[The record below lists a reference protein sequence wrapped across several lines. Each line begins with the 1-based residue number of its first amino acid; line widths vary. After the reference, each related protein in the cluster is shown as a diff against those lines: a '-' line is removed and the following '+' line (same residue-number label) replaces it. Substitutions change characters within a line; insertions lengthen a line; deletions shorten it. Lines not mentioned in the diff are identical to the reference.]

1 MPTEVA
7 LMMIRKIN
15 VSLISAVS
23 VSIIAL
29 CSCNV
34 PTTPVGTD
42 PNANPSP
49 SPVSGGDN
57 PVSTPTP
64 PSNGGGTP
72 VNNGGT
78 YSTPS
83 APGATSSLAGSLGIA
98 DTVDMRANDGP
109 VLDQFGG
116 TCSTF
121 GTAAALD
128 NVLHAKGINKN
139 VSEEH
144 LWSLYGVYD
153 MDAAIAAASS
163 NYITEEQYWPVN
175 GSAKSNYEDYA
186 SLKITQTKNLNYD
199 MNAALQALNAKHPL
213 IMAIQVPSDMDN
225 CNNMVASTSTYTS
238 GQHVIE
244 AVGYQLDST
253 VAGGGYFILKNSW
266 GTQCGDNGYQY
277 YPFSLCQRT
286 DLYCYFTEVDD
297 AEDRLAK

>member
-1 MPTEVA
+1 
-7 LMMIRKIN
+7 MMIRKIN
-15 VSLISAVS
+15 FSLISAVTIS
-23 VSIIAL
+23 VIVL
-29 CSCNV
+29 CSCNL
-34 PTTPVGTD
+34 PATPAGTD
-42 PNANPSP
+42 PSVNPSP
-49 SPVSGGDN
+49 PPTNGGGN
-57 PVSTPTP
+57 PVATPTP
-64 PSNGGGTP
+64 TAGGGNT
-72 VNNGGT
+72 GGT
-78 YSTPS
+78 
-83 APGATSSLAGSLGIA
+83 GATSSLAGTLGISNS
-98 DTVDMRANDGP
+98 VDMRANDGP

-128 NVLHAKGINKN
+128 NVLHSKGINKN

-153 MDAAIAAASS
+153 MDAAIQAASS

-199 MNAALQALNAKHPL
+199 MNAALQALNAHHPL
-213 IMAIQVPSDMDN
+213 VMAIQVPSDMDN
-225 CNNMVASTSTYTS
+225 CNDMVASTSTYTS

-266 GTQCGDNGYQY
+266 GTECGDKGYQY
-277 YPFSLCQRT
+277 YPFSLCQRS
-286 DLYCYFTEVDD
+286 DLYCYFTEIDD